1 MALYGVFVSTLE
13 KRTNSK
19 HITKKPLAFL
29 FLVLIFLMIIPAS
42 AATTTLVYAKTDDG
56 GDSSDGDHDKKKSK
70 DKDKDLQSTVDDLG
84 DTKPESCKTVP
95 AGFHCETITL
105 PPCPSDQHRVGGI
118 CVPKDCDRVVKET
131 NSTITI
137 FCAGGY
143 GGGDHQTTTIKNKNI
158 FINNNNNNTQQ
169 QPIHN
174 NKFFTVL
181 QINHPDNPKLGLIV
195 ELSKT
200 TSKQCEGFISALCF
214 VELDGRIINIGKKTL
229 EYIVMNAIY
238 YDAAN
243 HTIGSDFANLNL
255 DTLSPGDSS
264 PFTVQIGGKNAIDG
278 ITAKE
283 DIEKINHIVYKI
295 EVA

>member
-1 MALYGVFVSTLE
+1 LDVYGVFVSTLG
-13 KRTNSK
+13 KRTNSSK
-19 HITKKPLAFL
+19 HITKEPLAFL

-42 AATTTLVYAKTDDG
+42 AAATTLVYAKTSDDG
-56 GDSSDGDHDKKKSK
+56 VGSSSDGDDDKKKSK
-70 DKDKDLQSTVDDLG
+70 DKDKDLHSTADDLG
-84 DTKPESCKTVP
+84 DTKPESCETVP

-105 PPCPSDQHRVGGI
+105 PQCPSDQHTVGGGI
-118 CVPKDCDRVVKET
+118 CVPKGCDRVVKET

-137 FCAGGY
+137 FCAGGGH
-143 GGGDHQTTTIKNKNI
+143 GGGDHQTTTIKNNI
-158 FINNNNNNTQQ
+158 QQQ
-169 QPIHN
+169 QPIQN

-181 QINHPDNPKLGLIV
+181 QINHPDNAKLGLIV

-200 TSKQCEGFISALCF
+200 TSKQCEGVISALCF

-283 DIEKINHIVYKI
+283 DIEKINHIVYRI

>member
-1 MALYGVFVSTLE
+1 MAVYGVFASTLG

-42 AATTTLVYAKTDDG
+42 AATTTLVYAKTDG
-56 GDSSDGDHDKKKSK
+56 GGSPDGDDDKKKSK
-70 DKDKDLQSTVDDLG
+70 GKHKDLQSTADDLG

-95 AGFHCETITL
+95 VGFHCETITL
-105 PPCPSDQHRVGGI
+105 PPCPSDQHRVGGN
-118 CVPKDCDRVVKET
+118 CVPKDCDSVVKET

-137 FCAGGY
+137 FCAGEH
-143 GGGDHQTTTIKNKNI
+143 GGGDNQTTTIKNKNM
-158 FINNNNNNTQQ
+158 FINNNNNKNIQQ
-169 QPIHN
+169 QPIQN

-264 PFTVQIGGKNAIDG
+264 PFTVQIGGENAIDG

>member
-1 MALYGVFVSTLE
+1 LAVYGIFVSTLG
-13 KRTNSK
+13 KGRNSSK
-19 HITKKPLAFL
+19 YITKKPLAFL

-56 GDSSDGDHDKKKSK
+56 GGSSDGDDDKKKSK
-70 DKDKDLQSTVDDLG
+70 DKDKDLQSTADGLG
-84 DTKPESCKTVP
+84 HTKPESCKTVP

-105 PPCPSDQHRVGGI
+105 PPCPSDQYRVGGT

-137 FCAGGY
+137 LCGGGHD
-143 GGGDHQTTTIKNKNI
+143 GGGDHQTTTIKNNI
-158 FINNNNNNTQQ
+158 QQ
-169 QPIHN
+169 QPIQKS
-174 NKFFTVL
+174 KFFTVL

-200 TSKQCEGFISALCF
+200 TAEQCEGFISALCF

-283 DIEKINHIVYKI
+283 DIEKISHIVYRI
-295 EVA
+295 EVS